1 MEMNEEQPNVI
12 CFALHL
18 LGMDKMD
25 FDANDVTTSNLQK
38 VKNGMT
44 TTYFMRCVIDA
55 DIKQYMY
62 IEFLQHC
69 VWNINTTK
77 NGHPNKLDFP

>member
-55 DIKQYMY
+55 DI
-62 IEFLQHC
+62 
-69 VWNINTTK
+69 
-77 NGHPNKLDFP
+77 